1 MKRIIEIDNCYTLAR
16 EPLISSRL
24 FMAHHEISFKF
35 LVDKLLEF
43 IDEEMMRNIW
53 EQNGK
58 VSLQMKKGLK

>member
-1 MKRIIEIDNCYTLAR
+1 
-16 EPLISSRL
+16 
-24 FMAHHEISFKF
+24 MAHHEISFKF